1 MKKLPRAFY
10 RRDTLTVA
18 RELLGCF
25 LRSRRNGRVQ
35 IGRIIEVEAYLGAH
49 DLACH
54 SARGRTARTEPM
66 FGPPGFAYVYMIYG
80 MYHCFNVV
88 TEPPGHAAA
97 VLIRSVESVR
107 GIDGR
112 ADGPGLLCRAL
123 GIDRSDNG
131 HDLLSA
137 DLHLASDPRAS
148 PPRIRSTPRIGVDYA
163 GDWARCPLR
172 FIIDA

>member
-1 MKKLPRAFY
+1 MKKLARSFY
-10 RRDTLTVA
+10 RRDTVTVA
-18 RELLGCF
+18 RDLLGCY
-25 LRSRRNGRVQ
+25 LRIRRDGKMQV
-35 IGRIIEVEAYLGAH
+35 GRIVEVEAYLGEH

-97 VLIRSVESVR
+97 VLIRSVEPVR
-107 GIDGR
+107 GIEGR
-112 ADGPGLLCRAL
+112 TDGPGRLCREL
-123 GIDRSDNG
+123 GIDRSHNG

-137 DLHLASDPRAS
+137 DLHIARDRSAP

-163 GDWARCPLR
+163 GEWARRPLR
-172 FIIDA
+172 FISD